1 MPSAPAAALAVE
13 RRLAAFARM
22 IVVVL
27 ASLAVSAVAAAETHA
42 LAPAGGGLAALDVS
56 VDLGRGVVKAS
67 GSEIAIPIDHGALPA
82 EGAVV
87 VESVPIGQDKH
98 VVHVRVPLRD
108 SEGEDGPAWEA
119 LLAGG
124 RKEPIFAGMTG
135 PASGDP
141 GERAGKAVQVVP
153 NGATSFVL
161 VGDTR
166 EDLRICGQ
174 AVTLLDPLAL
184 YPGSLELRPA
194 TVQRLGAEQRE
205 GAESIVATAKPAGEA
220 PLAQLLIARGSSVP
234 GSRGVEL
241 TDGDPQTVWRER
253 RPGIGQGEFV
263 VMAAPKGVP
272 ITRMQI
278 TVSPPALPPAPRAAI
293 PPAQAGGATAPASP
307 AASAAPTM
315 APSVSPPASPAAA
328 ATSAAPKTLYL
339 ATTVGAYQVTLPTDG
354 WAKPGS
360 TYEVVFPKPLE
371 TSCVALVLDG
381 AYTRGLAH
389 PDVGVAE
396 LTAFSEFDAP
406 GATLEDLAKRLSG
419 PRGGA
424 AAQALERAGAPALPA
439 VVAAYDG
446 LDPRGRALAIDVA
459 ASHDSCDE
467 AAPLLA
473 RGLCEKEGEAPR
485 KSHEKLERCKGAG
498 PALAARLREDAASRA
513 CVAPVL
519 ATIAPDAALE
529 PIADAM
535 AATPEEDRATRAV
548 LRESFATALAAT
560 PPGHLAPLLGDRQRN
575 VAARLEMMRA
585 ASGRLNEAPAECTA
599 NLAELLSGSPP
610 MRARYLALGPL
621 GELAHGGDRAS
632 GGRLEEAVV
641 HDADWPVRSRAAE
654 LASGLPEAATV
665 LVVAARDPEPRV
677 REAALGALAAAASP
691 PVDAVHAAVDLLAH
705 DGWWFVK
712 TQAVAL
718 LATAPASREV
728 DDALGA
734 AIHDPSVNVRG
745 GAIVA
750 LARRRAV
757 PWRSEIRE
765 RLDDTG
771 EDLEVRSAAARALG
785 ALCDADSA
793 DRLSELVRALGSPA
807 TDPDAQQLGFAALV
821 GLAALHPSDLQ
832 SRVAALLAP
841 GAPPYARAAAQRAL
855 SARRMCK

>member
-1 MPSAPAAALAVE
+1 MPSAPAAE

-22 IVVVL
+22 IVVLL
-27 ASLAVSAVAAAETHA
+27 ASSAASAASAAETHA

-67 GSEIAIPIDHGALPA
+67 GAEIAIPIDHGALPA
-82 EGAVV
+82 EAAVV
-87 VESVPIGQDKH
+87 VESVPIGLGKQ
-98 VVHVRVPLRD
+98 VVHVRVPLKD

-119 LLAGG
+119 VLAGG

-135 PASGDP
+135 PATGDP

-184 YPGSLELRPA
+184 YPASLELRPA

-205 GAESIVATAKPAGEA
+205 GAASIVATAKPAGET
-220 PLAQLLIARGSSVP
+220 PLAQLLVARGSSVP

-278 TVSPPALPPAPRAAI
+278 TVSPPPVPPAPRAAV
-293 PPAQAGGATAPASP
+293 PLAQAGGATASASP
-307 AASAAPTM
+307 AASAATS
-315 APSVSPPASPAAA
+315 AATSVSPVSSPAA

-339 ATTVGAYQVTLPTDG
+339 ATTVGAFHVTLPTDG

-371 TSCVALVLDG
+371 TSCVAMVLDS

-396 LTAFSEFDAP
+396 LAAFSEFDAP
-406 GATLEDLAKRLSG
+406 GATLDDLAKRLSS

-424 AAQALERAGAPALPA
+424 AAQALERAGAAALPA

-446 LDPRGRALAIDVA
+446 LDTRGRALAIDVA
-459 ASHDSCDE
+459 ASHESCDE

-485 KSHEKLERCKGAG
+485 KAHEKLERCKGAG

-513 CVAPVL
+513 CLAPVL
-519 ATIAPDAALE
+519 ATIAPEAALE

-535 AATPEEDRATRAV
+535 AATPEEDRATRGV
-548 LRESFATALAAT
+548 LRESFAKALAAT
-560 PPGHLAPLLGDRQRN
+560 PPGRLAPLLRDRQRN
-575 VAARLEMMRA
+575 VGARLEMMRA
-585 ASGRLNEAPAECTA
+585 ASGRLNEAPAESTA
-599 NLAELLSGSPP
+599 NLAELLAGSPP
-610 MRARYLALGPL
+610 LRARYLALGPL
-621 GELAHGGDRAS
+621 GELAHGGDRAAA
-632 GGRLEEAVV
+632 GRLEEAIV

-654 LASGLPEAATV
+654 LASGLADAPAA

-677 REAALGALAAAASP
+677 REAALGALAAGPSP
-691 PVDAVHAAVDLLAH
+691 SADAVGAGVDVLERE
-705 DGWWFVK
+705 GWWFVK
-712 TQAVAL
+712 TKAVAL
-718 LATAPASREV
+718 LANAPASRDV
-728 DDALGA
+728 DDALGGA
-734 AIHDPSVNVRG
+734 VHDPSVNVRG

-757 PWRSEIRE
+757 PWRSTIRE

-771 EDLEVRSAAARALG
+771 EDL
-785 ALCDADSA
+785 
-793 DRLSELVRALGSPA
+793 
-807 TDPDAQQLGFAALV
+807 
-821 GLAALHPSDLQ
+821 
-832 SRVAALLAP
+832 
-841 GAPPYARAAAQRAL
+841 
-855 SARRMCK
+855 